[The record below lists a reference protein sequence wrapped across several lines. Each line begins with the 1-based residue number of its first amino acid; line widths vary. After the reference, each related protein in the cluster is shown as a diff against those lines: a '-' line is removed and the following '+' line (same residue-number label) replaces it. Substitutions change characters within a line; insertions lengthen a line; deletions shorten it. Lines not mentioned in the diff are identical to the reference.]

1 MKNHLLGCMYRIRPG
16 RIFPLPSR
24 DTPGLFIISSQAF
37 VWARNQ
43 CSSGSPLY
51 FVLGGSAT
59 ILSDAEMHSVR
70 KELCNFES
78 GRDAEVDARGKII
91 FGAVY
96 RHTPGKDF
104 SPFSE
109 ICART
114 DQNFGIIK
122 NFHSG
127 YYHITRMALYYR

>member
-37 VWARNQ
+37 VWARSQ

-51 FVLGGSAT
+51 FVRGGSAT
-59 ILSDAEMHSVR
+59 VLSDAERHSVQ
-70 KELCNFES
+70 KVLCNFES

-104 SPFSE
+104 LPSIE

-114 DQNFGIIK
+114 IYNFESDFRFDK
-122 NFHSG
+122 EP
-127 YYHITRMALYYR
+127 M